1 MQDFFGGY
9 CESVVEKDKR
19 KGRDGGGSWAW
30 IVCFKAQI
38 VKEEKFF
45 SAGNVDMETKHD
57 SYP

>member
-1 MQDFFGGY
+1 MQDFFFGGY

-45 SAGNVDMETKHD
+45 
-57 SYP
+57 